1 MTNTTRDIHFWENKM
16 KDSPLGVLRYI
27 PPDTDIPVPTDEHRK
42 AIAEA
47 RKRYQMAIGLME
59 PDEPFECGRL
69 NMDRMYFEH
78 ILSRPSLLDVDD
90 TLMDEEDVHLKHSI
104 FGDDAQADFIM
115 AVTGLPTLTYVGVMY
130 EAAVVELNIEGL
142 NDVEYGR
149 AVELEYLA
157 ASMIIDLARD
167 TRRELAGRRLH

>member
-16 KDSPLGVLRYI
+16 KDSPLGVLRYM
-27 PPDTDIPVPTDEHRK
+27 PPDADIPVPTDEHRMV
-42 AIAEA
+42 IAEA
-47 RKRYQMAIGLME
+47 RKRYQIAIGLVE
-59 PDEPFECGRL
+59 PDGSFEHGRR

-90 TLMDEEDVHLKHSI
+90 ALMDEDDVHLKHSI

-130 EAAVVELNIEGL
+130 EAAVVELNIDGL

-149 AVELEYLA
+149 AVEWEYLA
-157 ASMIIDLARD
+157 ASMIVDLTRD
-167 TRRELAGRRLH
+167 TRKELARRRLH